1 MNFQCLLNHT
11 MKYFVIFLI
20 IFGVVVSSAHAQY
33 MEPTS
38 VTQPEKFSPLENRI
52 GINQTLNVVFELKSQ
67 QYAEIQAENLRITF
81 LEVSE
86 DSRCPAD
93 VTCVWAGMV
102 NLKFNIS
109 QDQEKEIT
117 LSSNNIT
124 TVFDKYQI
132 QLIDVKPYPVSTKT
146 IKAED
151 YIAVLKVTKNNDT
164 TNPVPSVI
172 LSPLKQ
178 FKSGISIDEIQC
190 KDGLELVT
198 KSSNNYPACVHPQS
212 VAILLMRG
220 WSTQEN
226 QTILELSIGQRVGSV
241 LVEEIFSDHVSG
253 LNFLDY
259 PVAREEGFPITL
271 KVGEKASNGCTVEV
285 TLLKINDNTAT
296 FLKKEYH
303 DRPCPICLSEDTVI
317 DTPNGQVNIKELH
330 EGMDVFTQDSS
341 GNKYVGTILKTGK
354 TQVSPDHKMIHIVL
368 NDNRELYGSPKHPT
382 TDGKILEELSI
393 GDILDGAKIK
403 ILEVVPY
410 DGKYTFDILPSGSTG
425 NYWANG
431 ILIKST
437 LN

>member
-1 MNFQCLLNHT
+1 

-20 IFGVVVSSAHAQY
+20 IFGVIVSSAHAQY
-33 MEPTS
+33 MENIP
-38 VTQPEKFSPLENRI
+38 VPQPKEFSPTENRI
-52 GINQTLNVVFELKSQ
+52 GTNQTLDTIFELKSQ
-67 QYAEIQAENLRITF
+67 QYAEIPAENLRITF
-81 LEVSE
+81 LDASE
-86 DSRCPAD
+86 DSRCPTD

-102 NLKFNIS
+102 NLKFNVS

-117 LSSNNIT
+117 LSSNDIV

-132 QLIDVKPYPVSTKT
+132 QLIDVKPYPISTKT

-151 YIAVLKVTKNNDT
+151 YIAILKVTKDNDIA
-164 TNPVPSVI
+164 NPTPTQV

-190 KDGLELVT
+190 KEGLELVI
-198 KSSNNYPACVHPQS
+198 KSSNNSPACVQPHT

-226 QTILELSIGQRVGSV
+226 QMILDLSVGQRVGSV

-253 LNFLDY
+253 LNFMDY

-271 KVGEKASNGCTVEV
+271 KVGEKASNGCTVEM
-285 TLLKINDNTAT
+285 TLLKINDDTAT

-303 DRPCPICLSEDTVI
+303 DRPCPICLSEDTII
-317 DTPNGQVNIKELH
+317 DTPNGSVNIQELH
-330 EGMDVFTQDSS
+330 KGMEIFTQDSS
-341 GNKYVGTILKTGK
+341 GNKYVGTVLKTGK

-368 NDNRELYGSPKHPT
+368 TDNRELYGSPKHPT
-382 TDGKILEELSI
+382 IDGKFLEELSV

-403 ILEVVPY
+403 ILEVIPY
-410 DGKYTFDILPSGSTG
+410 DGKYTYDVLPSGSTG
-425 NYWANG
+425 YYWANG

>member
-1 MNFQCLLNHT
+1 

-20 IFGVVVSSAHAQY
+20 IFGVVVSSVHAQY
-33 MEPTS
+33 MEPIS
-38 VTQPEKFSPLENRI
+38 VIQPEKFSPLENRI
-52 GINQTLNVVFELKSQ
+52 GADQTLNVIFELKSQ
-67 QYAEIQAENLRITF
+67 QYAEIPEEHLRITF

-151 YIAVLKVTKNNDT
+151 YIAILKVTKDNDT
-164 TNPVPSVI
+164 PNPAPSAI

-198 KSSNNYPACVHPQS
+198 KSSDNSPACVRPQS
-212 VAILLMRG
+212 VPILLMRG

-226 QTILELSIGQRVGSV
+226 QTILDLSIGQRVGSM

-253 LNFLDY
+253 LNFMDY
-259 PVAREEGFPITL
+259 PVAREQGFPITL

-303 DRPCPICLSEDTVI
+303 DKPCPICLSEDTVI
-317 DTPNGQVNIKELH
+317 YTPNGQVNIKELH
-330 EGMDVFTQDSS
+330 EGMDIFTQDTS

-354 TQVSPDHKMIHIVL
+354 TQVSPNHKMIHIVL
-368 NDNRELYGSPKHPT
+368 ADNRELYGSPKHPT
-382 TDGKILEELSI
+382 TDGKVLEELSV

-410 DGKYTFDILPSGSTG
+410 DGQYTFDILPSGSTG
-425 NYWANG
+425 YYWANG